1 MPEYEEFITR
11 DGKVKLG
18 YLVRRYLSF
27 EGEWRYIFKCDK
39 ENREYRCVRKDNA
52 FVELVL

>member
-1 MPEYEEFITR
+1 MPKYEEFITR
-11 DGKVKLG
+11 EGKVKLG

-39 ENREYRCVRKDNA
+39 DKREYRCIRKDNA

>member
-1 MPEYEEFITR
+1 MAICAEFITR
-11 DGKVKLG
+11 DGKIKVG

-27 EGEWRYIFKCDK
+27 EGEWRYIFKCEN

>member
-1 MPEYEEFITR
+1 MLKYEEFITR

-27 EGEWRYIFKCDK
+27 DGEWRYIFKCNNK
-39 ENREYRCVRKDNA
+39 EYRCIRKDNV

>member
-1 MPEYEEFITR
+1 MTKYEEFITR

-27 EGEWRYIFKCDK
+27 EGEWRYIFKCET
-39 ENREYRCVRKDNA
+39 ENREYRCVRKDNV
-52 FVELVL
+52 FVELVI

>member
-1 MPEYEEFITR
+1 MARCAEFITR
-11 DGKVKLG
+11 DGKIKVG

-27 EGEWRYIFKCDK
+27 EGEWRYIFKCEN

-52 FVELVL
+52 FVEYIA